1 MRYRV
6 IYFQCLCYLALP
18 LCTVSVHLTRCAL
31 LFATVDVRPTSLRPV
46 HRTERLHAWWQR
58 SSPSRGYVSDIRY
71 LSFKRVHP
79 RQKLSPGGRQKP
91 SKVGNDASR
100 RPCRRRHRSVLPI
113 VSSRILMTRL
123 TRRQRRKKT
132 RPVWRLPTLTQWRK
146 SGGKS
151 GDAGADPEGSVAVVK
166 VRGARGLS
174 PPASTLPPPA
184 KNHNVCCRINKF

>member
-1 MRYRV
+1 MCATICV
-6 IYFQCLCYLALP
+6 
-18 LCTVSVHLTRCAL
+18 TVSSIFNVYVILRFRCAL
-31 LFATVDVRPTSLRPV
+31 LVCIWHAVLYYLRQSTFDRRACGQFIALSV
-46 HRTERLHAWWQR
+46 YICVQHARWQR
-58 SSPSRGYVSDIRY
+58 SSPSRGSVSDIRY

-146 SGGKS
+146 SGGNS
-151 GDAGADPEGSVAVVK
+151 GDAGADSEGSVAVVK
-166 VRGARGLS
+166 VRGAQPPCFDFG
-174 PPASTLPPPA
+174 PPA
-184 KNHNVCCRINKF
+184 RIWA